1 MFREGDNVRFR
12 VADIFLPAL
21 DELAFAG
28 DTAQEIEGTLV
39 TFSDSGTQL
48 RQFAVVDVVLRR
60 SVVVPVG
67 KLMVSKGE

>member
-1 MFREGDNVRFR
+1 

-28 DTAQEIEGTLV
+28 DTEQEVEGTLV

-48 RQFAVVDVVLRR
+48 REFAVVDVVWRR

-67 KLMVSKGE
+67 KLLLANGE